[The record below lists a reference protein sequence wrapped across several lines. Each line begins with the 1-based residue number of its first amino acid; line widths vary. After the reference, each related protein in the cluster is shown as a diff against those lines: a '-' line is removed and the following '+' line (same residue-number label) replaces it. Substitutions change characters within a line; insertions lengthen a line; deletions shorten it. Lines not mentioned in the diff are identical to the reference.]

1 MRTAATRNRTRTLS
15 LFVSTVLLCVL
26 LPLCPP
32 TKGGVAV
39 TESSG
44 SNEGLTSGGQVGNSS
59 AIAAGDAAAAQ
70 FSRRHQQHAGNQK
83 SLQNIQR
90 FGLTLS
96 YPPDWQL
103 NPAVPKEGPIALNTF
118 ESHYSERGGHFPSQG
133 AEIDI
138 SYLPKPGGS
147 VPQIMTT
154 DLKGSADLKI
164 DDLPFLIGG
173 DKAMRASYIDSFPG
187 YITHQTEAVY
197 LEHGSGL
204 YKFFLTYHKGEA
216 LGPEFVADFEQILKS
231 VRFSQ

>member
-1 MRTAATRNRTRTLS
+1 M
-15 LFVSTVLLCVL
+15 STILLCGL
-26 LPLCPP
+26 LLLCPP
-32 TKGGVAV
+32 AQGGVAV
-39 TESSG
+39 TEFSG
-44 SNEGLTSGGQVGNSS
+44 SNDGLTSGGQVGTSGGF
-59 AIAAGDAAAAQ
+59 AAGEAAAAQ
-70 FSRRHQQHAGNQK
+70 FSKRHQQHASDPK
-83 SLQNIQR
+83 RLQNIQR

-103 NPAVPKEGPIALNTF
+103 NPTVPKEGPIALNTF
-118 ESHYSERGGHFPSQG
+118 ESHYSERGGHFPNHG
-133 AEIDI
+133 AEIDV
-138 SYLPKPGGS
+138 SYLPKPAGQ

-164 DDLPFLIGG
+164 DDLPFLVGG
-173 DKAMRASYIDSFPG
+173 DKAMRASYADSFPG
-187 YITHQTEAVY
+187 YITHQTVAVY